1 MAAPL
6 SDLSTQQARIAGRLG
21 RLFRFERGGRFAR
34 RPAETVWRLIARRA
48 TLMAEL
54 TGLERRRHEAEP
66 MPSPELRAAVNA
78 LAGEVALSR
87 EYGETLVAGL
97 GIELG
102 ARHGQHA
109 SSGLRDGGGGGRL
122 LGSG

>member
-6 SDLSTQQARIAGRLG
+6 SDLSTRQSRTARRLS
-21 RLFRFERGGRFAR
+21 RLFRLERAGRFAR

-66 MPSPELRAAVNA
+66 APPAELRAALNQ

-87 EYGETLVAGL
+87 EYGEALVAGL
-97 GIELG
+97 GTELA
-102 ARHGQHA
+102 ARRRRRPAPGE
-109 SSGLRDGGGGGRL
+109 RMR
-122 LGSG
+122 